1 MTDVIF
7 YRGPDGE
14 GFYIHKNLALGH
26 RRLSIIDLNTGDQPM
41 FNDDNSIALIF
52 NGEIYNYIELREELN
67 FFDYCFKTNSN
78 TEPIIKAY
86 QHWGIEYMSN
96 ADKDIKLHHFER
108 KTILRKTIGLK
119 LPWAILHAPKRGFV
133 VPIREWFKEDSFTEI
148 LYNFEKTI
156 PYLNKNKISKSQK

>member
-1 MTDVIF
+1 
-7 YRGPDGE
+7 
-14 GFYIHKNLALGH
+14 
-26 RRLSIIDLNTGDQPM
+26 
-41 FNDDNSIALIF
+41 
-52 NGEIYNYIELREELN
+52 LREELN

-86 QHWGIEYMSN
+86 QHWGLNTCPMQIRILN
-96 ADKDIKLHHFER
+96 C
-108 KTILRKTIGLK
+108 TILKEKQFKETIGLK

-156 PYLNKNKISKSQK
+156 PYLNKNKISKIAKMNQNVEEDYGNFIWMLLTCYKKLSKMK